1 LRIEVPFFSPRRRSE
16 APDDEPLVLA
26 AVADGLL
33 PPDERAAAEARL
45 GEWPG
50 LEALLAEQERAVAL
64 VRQATAATEA
74 PPGLRTRI
82 DAERRVRGRRGR
94 PRFALATG
102 LATAAAVALVLILI
116 LPGGAGG
123 PSLASAAGL
132 SARPATDPA
141 PPPQAGQPKLLAR
154 EVGGVPFPSW
164 RKEFGWRTTGGRADS
179 LDGRDTRTVFYAKN
193 GKRLGY
199 TIVDEKALK
208 VPAAAAPAKRNG
220 VELKTFRTEDGRLV
234 VTWLRNGRTCILAA
248 RAVPRNAL
256 LELASWKGNGAV
268 PF

>member
-16 APDDEPLVLA
+16 APDDEPVELA
-26 AVADGLL
+26 AVADGSL

-45 GEWPG
+45 GESPE

-74 PPGLRTRI
+74 PAGLRTRI
-82 DAERRVRGRRGR
+82 DAERRVRGRRAR

-102 LATAAAVALVLILI
+102 LAAAAAVALVLILI

-123 PSLASAAGL
+123 PSLASAAAL

-141 PPPQAGQPKLLAR
+141 PPPRAGQPKLLDR

-164 RKEFGWRTTGGRADS
+164 EKKFGWKTTGQRADS
-179 LDGRDTRTVFYAKN
+179 LHGRDTTTVFYGKK
-193 GKRLGY
+193 GKRVGY
-199 TIVDEKALK
+199 TIVDGKPLK
-208 VPAAAAPAKRNG
+208 IPAGAAPARRNG
-220 VELKTFRTEDGRLV
+220 IQLKTFRTEDGRLV

-248 RAVPRNAL
+248 TGVPRDTL
-256 LELASWKGNGAV
+256 LKLASWKGKGAV